1 MNDKTIMNV
10 DGRYSQSYINPDV
23 YVSMTDSGQTNGF
36 SFDVSDNGVCTIK
49 PTDNIT
55 PEMASAITRRVA
67 TYIADHGLPTGL
79 LLDVSQVAQLSIV
92 RLSSLVDT
100 LSGMGV
106 PLAVLFSG
114 PEPRTLADLLHNTL
128 SQKEYVAYFVTLAE
142 AHAYLLA
149 SASRGTPDDLQ

>member
-1 MNDKTIMNV
+1 MNDKTITNV
-10 DGRYSQSYINPDV
+10 DDRLTQSYLNQDV
-23 YVSMTDSGQTNGF
+23 YVSMTDSRQTNGF
-36 SFDVSDNGVCTIK
+36 SFDVADDRICTIQ
-49 PTDNIT
+49 PADNIT
-55 PEMASAITRRVA
+55 AEMTTAVARRVT
-67 TYIADHGLPTGL
+67 TYIADHGLPAGL
-79 LLDVSQVAQLSIV
+79 LLDVSQTVQLSIV

-114 PEPRTLADLLHNTL
+114 TEQRTLADLLHNTL

-149 SASRGTPDDLQ
+149 SASHETPDDLQ